1 MMFFGLEGYTES
13 VFLVLWLEFAD
24 LLFSDEIFDIFNHSS
39 NIRV

>member
-1 MMFFGLEGYTES
+1 MFFGLEGCTELA
-13 VFLVLWLEFAD
+13 FLALRLEFVG